1 MRSWPWFAVGTYVKF
16 TILVAFPVLFNFLVT
31 SSLAECKTCANDS
44 IKLIYREFIAE
55 CLPVL
60 LRTVKGLSIKE
71 WWNDKRSLFAWCV
84 LSCLINI
91 MSLLEHKFHAC
102 YWWILWLQIQCFSSL
117 TFSVCAS
124 VTIQTQSFVI
134 PRSPACLR
142 IYVKYFAV
150 HFSYLQIKTQTLIS

>member
-44 IKLIYREFIAE
+44 IKLINREFIAE

-71 WWNDKRSLFAWCV
+71 WWNDKRSLFAWCS
-84 LSCLINI
+84 L
-91 MSLLEHKFHAC
+91 MSYWYYVFIRAQVSRLLLVNLMTANSMF
-102 YWWILWLQIQCFSSL
+102 LFSYL
-117 TFSVCAS
+117 F
-124 VTIQTQSFVI
+124 
-134 PRSPACLR
+134 CLR
-142 IYVKYFAV
+142 ICNNPDPVFRHSKVTCLLEDLRKIFRRA
-150 HFSYLQIKTQTLIS
+150 FFLFTD